1 MRIFTNINDEVV
13 ELNEVSIVVED
24 LSDLTKLKQFLI
36 YCKEKIEKNVFEHEH
51 FNDFLDNHD
60 NSNSDLIIV
69 YQDR

>member
-24 LSDLTKLKQFLI
+24 LSDLTKLQQFLI
-36 YCKEKIEKNVFEHEH
+36 YCKEKIEKNEFDHEH
-51 FNDFLDNHD
+51 FNDFLDSCD